1 MIIAVSKRMLQP
13 KLTKEW
19 IVYLKT
25 LKPVLWS
32 WPGSRL
38 WPGGTGEQRCGMFC
52 DARVLKVTDWVMWGI
67 FAYWP
72 SWSVSVN
79 KELKPLYISSRTI
92 PLAVLCHWHCL
103 EILTGTGRHRFSYFE
118 HKYSSPSP
126 LLALYHVSHSHTIQI
141 IYLCLHST
149 WVQVIPV
156 QMLITAVNILKILG
170 SWRLR
175 LRNLHQE
182 MTLGGNFDTLTDE
195 ASLVSELFSE
205 KSPITTCHSLPT
217 IDLERKVTVCLITI
231 LLPWWG
237 SQHAL
242 AKPVTNNS
250 LTQHS
255 RLIIHFIKDC
265 K

>member
-79 KELKPLYISSRTI
+79 KELKPLYISSRTGCVTGTVWRYWRAQEDI
-92 PLAVLCHWHCL
+92 VFHILNTSTVPPSHYWHCIMYHIPTPFKL
-103 EILTGTGRHRFSYFE
+103 YICVCTQHGSKWSQCKCSL
-118 HKYSSPSP
+118 P
-126 LLALYHVSHSHTIQI
+126 LLIFS
-141 IYLCLHST
+141 
-149 WVQVIPV
+149 
-156 QMLITAVNILKILG
+156 K
-170 SWRLR
+170 
-175 LRNLHQE
+175 
-182 MTLGGNFDTLTDE
+182 F
-195 ASLVSELFSE
+195 LVRE
-205 KSPITTCHSLPT
+205 
-217 IDLERKVTVCLITI
+217 
-231 LLPWWG
+231 
-237 SQHAL
+237 
-242 AKPVTNNS
+242 
-250 LTQHS
+250 
-255 RLIIHFIKDC
+255 DC
-265 K
+265 GCEIFTKRWH